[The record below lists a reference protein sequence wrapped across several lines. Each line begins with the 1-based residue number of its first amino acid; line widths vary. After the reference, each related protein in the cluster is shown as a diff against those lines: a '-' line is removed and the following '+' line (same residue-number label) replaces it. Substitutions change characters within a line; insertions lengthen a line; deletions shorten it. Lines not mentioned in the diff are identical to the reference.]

1 MKYIKLFENWLNEA
15 EVERKFS
22 PIKPQSTPV
31 LETTIE
37 NLYHGGELDINVLS
51 SVIRRSAQ
59 KSGDEFQKN
68 AGEDI
73 TLKVF
78 SPKPM
83 SMQNDPIKD
92 GFKKYINF
100 LKAHFK
106 RADVN
111 KDDFIVLTLKRDSE
125 YLVILPKDLSQYKG
139 DVKENCSNLPILI
152 CQVNSITEWYSGFL
166 GQILMHTQKNLAK
179 SQITSIY
186 SEEENYKGPIAEI
199 FAGETKASNLA
210 FDATIAGIKFL
221 AIATPDEEPKSE
233 SGIPGEIV
241 VVADKEKTMYLGQIK
256 FDFDKS
262 SLKEDAKKTLEDKD
276 LRIKLSD
283 AKQSIEII
291 GYTDGKGSDSYNQ
304 KLSEE
309 RAKSVLEYLKT
320 LSWYKKLDVVPTT
333 KGMGSKN
340 QIKDD
345 NKGTDPINSS
355 INRRVEFII
364 DGAKADYSQIL
375 NDAEKMRK

>member
-37 NLYHGGELDINVLS
+37 NLYHNGELDINVLL
-51 SVIRRSAQ
+51 SVIRRSKQ
-59 KSGDEFQKN
+59 KSGETFQKY

-73 TLKVF
+73 TLNVF
-78 SPKPM
+78 SERIERD
-83 SMQNDPIKD
+83 SFRN

-106 RADVN
+106 RADVL
-111 KDDFIVLTLKRDSE
+111 KDDFVVLTLKGNSE
-125 YLVILPKDLSQYKG
+125 YYVIVPKNLSQYKG
-139 DVKENCSNLPILI
+139 NVKENCSNLPILI
-152 CQVNSITEWYSGFL
+152 CLTDEWTEWYSGFL
-166 GQILMHTQKNLAK
+166 GQIFMHTKK
-179 SQITSIY
+179 SLSKVQITSIY
-186 SEEENYKGPIAEI
+186 SEEENYKEPIAEI
-199 FAGETKASNLA
+199 FAGETKAANLA
-210 FDATIAGIKFL
+210 FDATIAGIKFM

-233 SGIPGEIV
+233 SSIPGQMV
-241 VVADKEKTMYLGQIK
+241 VVADKEKTIYLGQIK

-340 QIKDD
+340 QLKDD

>member
-1 MKYIKLFENWLNEA
+1 M
-15 EVERKFS
+15 
-22 PIKPQSTPV
+22 
-31 LETTIE
+31 
-37 NLYHGGELDINVLS
+37 
-51 SVIRRSAQ
+51 
-59 KSGDEFQKN
+59 
-68 AGEDI
+68 
-73 TLKVF
+73 
-78 SPKPM
+78 
-83 SMQNDPIKD
+83 
-92 GFKKYINF
+92 
-100 LKAHFK
+100 
-106 RADVN
+106 
-111 KDDFIVLTLKRDSE
+111 
-125 YLVILPKDLSQYKG
+125 
-139 DVKENCSNLPILI
+139 
-152 CQVNSITEWYSGFL
+152 
-166 GQILMHTQKNLAK
+166 
-179 SQITSIY
+179 
-186 SEEENYKGPIAEI
+186 
-199 FAGETKASNLA
+199 
-210 FDATIAGIKFL
+210 
-221 AIATPDEEPKSE
+221 
-233 SGIPGEIV
+233 V
-241 VVADKEKTMYLGQIK
+241 VVADKEKTIYLGQIK

-340 QIKDD
+340 QLKDD